1 MNDEMRK
8 QLEEV
13 SRLIQSLD
21 LLTVEQAAP
30 ETPFSIPHLHK
41 LGRNREK
48 NQLPFFLL
56 PVQSRKPI
64 LFIPRAC
71 LGEFQRVEH
80 EQDPEK
86 KKELRRRQFREAQ
99 KKRRRKGKPE
109 VKKGDDG
116 V

>member
-1 MNDEMRK
+1 MDNEMKKRIEK
-8 QLEEV
+8 V
-13 SRLIQSLD
+13 SKLIQSLD
-21 LLTVEQAAP
+21 LLTIEQAAA
-30 ETPFSIPHLHK
+30 ETPFSIPYLHK

-71 LGEFQRVEH
+71 LDEFRKVEY

-86 KKELRRRQFREAQ
+86 KREMRQEQFRNSQ
-99 KKRRRKGKPE
+99 QNRRKKNKAE
-109 VKKGDDG
+109 TRKGRDG
-116 V
+116 A

>member
-21 LLTVEQAAP
+21 LLTIEQAAA
-30 ETPFSIPHLHK
+30 ETPFTIPHLHK

-48 NQLPFFLL
+48 NHLPFFLL

-71 LGEFQRVEH
+71 LGEFQRVEY
-80 EQDPEK
+80 EKDPEK
-86 KKELRRRQFREAQ
+86 RKELRREQVRRAQ
-99 KKRRRKGKPE
+99 KNRRIRRKAE
-109 VKKGDDG
+109 QKKGEEP
-116 V
+116 